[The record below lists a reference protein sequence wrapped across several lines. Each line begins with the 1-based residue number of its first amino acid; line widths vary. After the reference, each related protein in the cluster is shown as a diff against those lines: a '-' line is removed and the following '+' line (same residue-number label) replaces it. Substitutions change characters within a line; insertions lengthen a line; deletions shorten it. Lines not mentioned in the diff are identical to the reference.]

1 MPNVSPRFKNYEARY
16 AERESASIRDAASS
30 VTETRPPSSDG
41 SESSLDPEM
50 GKQKKKAASKAQ
62 TNEIIDPP

>member
-50 GKQKKKAASKAQ
+50 GKQKKL
-62 TNEIIDPP
+62 PPKRKRTR